1 MASENYVKFL
11 RGTPEAFAALATK
24 ESDTIYFIFNEDEN
38 YGKLYI
44 GNRLVSDQTS
54 SDSIVD
60 TLAELT
66 DVDVSVKSNN
76 QVLAWDAVNSVWK
89 PMSIPVAMVMTGA
102 TLDAAGTE
110 GLVPTPAAG
119 DNTKFL
125 RGDGTWVELPTLA
138 GLTYKK
144 VNNVDDIDVSADDA
158 GLYVYLVPNT
168 SGTFTEY
175 LVIDGALEVI
185 GSTEVSLDGYATT
198 AQLSSVANR
207 VQTIEDSLNNYV
219 QQAVYEAKI
228 ADVEARLAKTEAS
241 TTWGS
246 LA

>member
-1 MASENYVKFL
+1 MANENYVKFL
-11 RGTPEAFAALATK
+11 RGTPEAFKALATK
-24 ESDTIYFIFNEDEN
+24 ENDTIYFIFKEEEEF
-38 YGKLYI
+38 GQLYI
-44 GNRLVSDQTS
+44 GDRLVSDQTS

-76 QVLAWDAVNSVWK
+76 QVLAWDAVNSKWK
-89 PMSIPVAMVMTGA
+89 PMSIPVAVAMTGA
-102 TLDAAGTE
+102 TLDMAGTE
-110 GLVPTPAAG
+110 GLVPAPAAG
-119 DNTKFL
+119 DNIKFL

-144 VNNVDDIDVSADDA
+144 VDSTDDIDLSADDA

-175 LVIDGALEVI
+175 LVIDGTLEVI
-185 GSTEVSLDGYATT
+185 GSSEVSLDGYATT
-198 AQLSSVANR
+198 TQLSSVANR

-219 QQAVYEAKI
+219 QQTIYEAKV
-228 ADVEARLAKTEAS
+228 ADIEARLAKTEAS

-246 LA
+246 LT